1 MELGKEHADV
11 GETYVVR
18 PAFVLKKGMGAVM
31 QAVMSAG
38 GMLPSVGVEQLA
50 AAMISIAV
58 EGGDEQIWENRDL
71 VEKGSDLV
79 SKAG

>member
-1 MELGKEHADV
+1 MELGKQHVDV

-18 PAFVLKKGMGAVM
+18 PAFVLKKGMGAVTH
-31 QAVMSAG
+31 AVRTAG

-58 EGGDEQIWENRDL
+58 GGDERQIWENRDL
-71 VEKGSDLV
+71 VEKGSDVL